1 MPRLPLLILALAGA
15 LLSAAE
21 AAAEPQIL
29 ALLRSDGA
37 VPLACAGGECRV
49 DLSAFCMEPGRA
61 GPPHESPYTLAS
73 GSLTLIATAADGAI
87 TRRDVSAEARFLS
100 QRGYAAVR
108 VSLPSSLAAELGAER
123 LALEVGPRVA
133 LAPVPLKRHHRPHEP
148 EEIAAA
154 LGANRVLGESLVDDG
169 GEKADAARLLAHV
182 INALPERGEAAA
194 AIRRQAWRQ
203 ALATAPER
211 IGRAG
216 RELASEGFERCEAK
230 LGETPTMSF
239 RHCLERS
246 HDRTLWLLN
255 HAYWKRV
262 GPQT

>member
-1 MPRLPLLILALAGA
+1 MPRLPLLILALTGV
-15 LLSAAE
+15 LLPAAE

-37 VPLACAGGECRV
+37 VPLACDGDECRV

-61 GPPHESPYTLAS
+61 GPPHESLYTLAS
-73 GSLTLIATAADGAI
+73 GSLTLVATAADGGI
-87 TRRDVSAEARFLS
+87 KRHDVSAEARFLS

-108 VSLPSSLAAELGAER
+108 VSVPSGLAAELGAER

-133 LAPVPLKRHHRPHEP
+133 LLPVPQKRHHRPHQP

-154 LGANRVLGESLVDDG
+154 LGPNRIVGESLVDDG
-169 GEKADAARLLAHV
+169 GEKADAARLLAYV
-182 INALPERGEAAA
+182 INALPERGEVTAPS
-194 AIRRQAWRQ
+194 RRHAWQQ

-211 IGRAG
+211 IGREG
-216 RELASEGFERCEAK
+216 RALAAESFERCEAK
-230 LGETPTMSF
+230 LGESPTVSF
-239 RHCLERS
+239 RHCLERN

>member
-1 MPRLPLLILALAGA
+1 MPRLPLLILALAGV

-37 VPLACAGGECRV
+37 VPLACAGDECRV
-49 DLSAFCMEPGRA
+49 DLSTFCMEPGRA
-61 GPPHESPYTLAS
+61 GPPHESLYTLAS
-73 GSLTLIATAADGAI
+73 GSLTLVATAADG
-87 TRRDVSAEARFLS
+87 TVKRRDVSAEARFLS

-108 VSLPSSLAAELGAER
+108 VSLPSGLAAELGAER

-133 LAPVPLKRHHRPHEP
+133 LLPVPRKRHHRPHQP

-154 LGANRVLGESLVDDG
+154 LGPNRIVGESLVDYG
-169 GEKADAARLLAHV
+169 GEKADAARLLAYV
-182 INALPERGEAAA
+182 INALPAQGEAAA
-194 AIRRQAWRQ
+194 VRRQAWQQ

-211 IGRAG
+211 IAREG
-216 RELASEGFERCEAK
+216 RELAAASVERCEAK
-230 LGETPTMSF
+230 LGESPTISF